1 VQREVVDAFDL
12 QILYDK
18 AQQQVEVSATVSE
31 AVADAFEDGK
41 DGTSTIAPLSA
52 LRGNQTRKR

>member
-1 VQREVVDAFDL
+1 MQREVVDAFDL

-31 AVADAFEDGK
+31 AVADAFDDGK
-41 DGTSTIAPLSA
+41 DRDVYDCSS
-52 LRGNQTRKR
+52 QCVTRKSDS